1 MVTGLYSDAE
11 GRVFLKEGE
20 ESPLAADHVC
30 IRTEL
35 AAIKHGTEFHVF
47 SKTSPFETEWFDSE
61 MRLFVPKPEHDLRIP
76 FSKGYLGNTVVGTVT
91 EIGGAVT
98 SLQIGDR
105 VYGYAPAMDR
115 VTIAAKNAHLLGSLA
130 ATDALCLDPALYAYA
145 AVRDG
150 RVCLGDNCIVFG
162 LGAIGLLAV
171 QMLKRAGCLN
181 IVAVDPVEKRRD
193 LAQTFGATFTL
204 DPMACDVGLEVRR
217 LLGQGADIALEA
229 SGSYTALQAAL
240 RSVQK
245 CGRVVTLGF
254 YSGQGT
260 ALELGKEWLH
270 NRLEMICSMPTWGNP
285 PRDYPLWTE
294 DRLVQTAAEL
304 FRRGFLS
311 SEEIVEPI
319 IPFADSPQAFLDAY
333 NTPAQAIKLGIRFP

>member
-1 MVTGLYSDAE
+1 MVKGLFADAD
-11 GRVFLKEGE
+11 GQVFLKEE
-20 ESPLAADHVC
+20 KETTLAEDRVR

-76 FSKGYLGNTVVGTVT
+76 FSEGYLGNTVVGTIT
-91 EIGGAVT
+91 ETGTAVT
-98 SLQIGDR
+98 SLHIGDK
-105 VYGYAPAMDR
+105 VYGYAPAIDS
-115 VTIAAKNAHLLGSLA
+115 VTLAEKDVHLLESLKP
-130 ATDALCLDPALYAYA
+130 TDALCLDPALYAYA

-181 IVAVDPVEKRRD
+181 VLAVDPIEKRRD
-193 LAQTFGATFTL
+193 LAQHFGADFAL
-204 DPMACDVGLEVRR
+204 DPMTCDVGLETRR
-217 LLGQGADIALEA
+217 ILGQGADIALEA
-229 SGSYTALQAAL
+229 SGNYTALQAAL

-254 YSGQGT
+254 YQGQGT
-260 ALELGKEWLH
+260 ALELGREWLH

-294 DRLVQTAAEL
+294 ARLVQTVAEL
-304 FRRGFLS
+304 FRRSFLH
-311 SEEIVEPI
+311 SEGIVDPI
-319 IPFADSPQAFLDAY
+319 VPFADSPQAFLDVY
-333 NTPAQAIKLGIRFP
+333 HHPAQAIKLGIRFP